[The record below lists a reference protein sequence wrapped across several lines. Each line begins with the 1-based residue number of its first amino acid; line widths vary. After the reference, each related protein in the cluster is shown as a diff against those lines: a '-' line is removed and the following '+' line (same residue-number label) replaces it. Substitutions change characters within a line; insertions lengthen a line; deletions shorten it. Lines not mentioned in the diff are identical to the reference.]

1 MKKGRA
7 YTGQVHTNSK
17 STISAY
23 PHWFPAPARQP
34 YTSSARLVHHKNGRI
49 SLISGCTC
57 PVGVDCKHVAA
68 MLLKAIDERN
78 PVDRVST
85 GILSWVADLRR
96 VSIAVAKK
104 KTRPASARQ
113 QLFYILKST
122 PDHRHFGVE
131 IRKGKYPESAEE
143 WWKIDRALVT
153 PPQFV
158 NEEDLGILRLIWADR
173 GNESSLR
180 AFGLGPKHGAEIMQ
194 RMAASHRLY
203 PKELGLAADCWR
215 QPPGQYRLA
224 SRWSRF
230 PAPLPETRATS

>member
-1 MKKGRA
+1 MSAVTLTTYTEDDVTSWLGAKEVEKGRA
-7 YTGQVHTNSK
+7 YSSQVHELEVDDQRILALVSG
-17 STISAY
+17 S
-23 PHWFPAPARQP
+23 ARQP

-122 PDHRHFGVE
+122 PDHRHFGIE
-131 IRKGKYPESAEE
+131 IRKGKYP
-143 WWKIDRALVT
+143 
-153 PPQFV
+153 
-158 NEEDLGILRLIWADR
+158 
-173 GNESSLR
+173 
-180 AFGLGPKHGAEIMQ
+180 
-194 RMAASHRLY
+194 
-203 PKELGLAADCWR
+203 
-215 QPPGQYRLA
+215 
-224 SRWSRF
+224 
-230 PAPLPETRATS
+230 